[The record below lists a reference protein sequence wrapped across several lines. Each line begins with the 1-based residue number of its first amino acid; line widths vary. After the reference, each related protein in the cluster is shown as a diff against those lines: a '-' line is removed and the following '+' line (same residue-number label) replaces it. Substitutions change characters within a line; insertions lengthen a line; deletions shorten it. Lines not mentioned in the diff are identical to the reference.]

1 MSGGNF
7 SKNIIKVNLQAWWD
21 GRCTINCEI
30 EANLDMKIVDLLV
43 IYHDRVIKHYGMKD
57 INAALPKMELCS
69 AHCNKYDKN
78 ATLRSLGIKD
88 GMCFTVLAGF
98 TY

>member
-43 IYHDRVIKHYGMKD
+43 IYHDRVIHI
-57 INAALPKMELCS
+57 INSTKYAK
-69 AHCNKYDKN
+69 NKY
-78 ATLRSLGIKD
+78 IE
-88 GMCFTVLAGF
+88 
-98 TY
+98 